1 MICTLNTTDVHYFLT
16 SLRGFFVKWNKNM
29 RATHLGISY
38 GLQLGAGA
46 GVQVQELIA
55 VDQLGGLLALV
66 LFKL

>member
-1 MICTLNTTDVHYFLT
+1 
-16 SLRGFFVKWNKNM
+16 M